1 MQGESASKGKEA
13 YMQELPGYEKG
24 IMAGRMHGLRMFPE
38 CENESRRR
46 TMPKGQMVMIMLM
59 T

>member
-1 MQGESASKGKEA
+1 MQGESAGKGKEA

-38 CENESRRR
+38 CENESGRR
-46 TMPKGQMVMIMLM
+46 TMPKRQMVI
-59 T
+59 